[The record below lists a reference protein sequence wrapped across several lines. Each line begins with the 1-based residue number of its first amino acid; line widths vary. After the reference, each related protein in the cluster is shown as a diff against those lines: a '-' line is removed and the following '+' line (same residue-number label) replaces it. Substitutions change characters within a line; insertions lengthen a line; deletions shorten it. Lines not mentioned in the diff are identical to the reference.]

1 MNRRRFIASCIGVVG
16 AAVLAPLVRLGG
28 EQYVYNVTDVTFTA
42 PVSQAFDDLIV
53 GVKRQSALMLD
64 NLEVTLEN
72 GQRILAMHGIDPR
85 PYWEEV
91 PRPKSVSVGELMEW
105 GT

>member
-1 MNRRRFIASCIGVVG
+1 MKLG
-16 AAVLAPLVRLGG
+16 GG
-28 EQYVYNVTDVTFTA
+28 EQYVYNLTDGSCSA
-42 PVSQAFDDLIV
+42 LPASQAFDDLIV
-53 GVKRQSALMLD
+53 GVKRQSALILD
-64 NLEVTLEN
+64 NLGVTLEE
-72 GQRILAMHGIDPR
+72 GQRALAMHGIDPR